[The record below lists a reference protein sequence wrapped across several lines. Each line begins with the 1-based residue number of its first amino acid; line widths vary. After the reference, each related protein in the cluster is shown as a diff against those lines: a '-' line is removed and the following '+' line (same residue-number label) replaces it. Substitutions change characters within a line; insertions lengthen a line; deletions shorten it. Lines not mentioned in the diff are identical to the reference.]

1 MSRKVAFYYM
11 STEVDRKGVRMI
23 TDQVDEALM
32 VELKGQIV
40 PIAAGFYVGSYG
52 VQQYKRRLKI
62 WSHLLDLM
70 EKEQDLEEQIDQ
82 QMVGHGAQEEM
93 SLLQARMQ
101 GVREALAMLGYG
113 NIGLDALKLIEAQ
126 ADIRYDQEL

>member
-1 MSRKVAFYYM
+1 MAKKMNFYYL
-11 STEVDRKGVRMI
+11 SHEVDRKGVRQI
-23 TDQVDEALM
+23 TDQLDEAVT
-32 VELKGQIV
+32 VELNGQEV
-40 PIAAGFYVGSYG
+40 PIAAGFYVSSYS
-52 VQQYKRRLKI
+52 VRQYKRQLKL

-70 EKEQDLEEQIDQ
+70 EKEQDLEEQIEQ

-93 SLLQARMQ
+93 SLLRARMQ

-113 NIGLDALKLIEAQ
+113 NVGPDALKLIEAQ